1 MISFPAIAMVSGR
14 GVTYQPGSWFP
25 TSRDL
30 CRQILMFENNRDLGS
45 PGQSIQLM
53 SLSTFGEMDGRGVT
67 KAEFLSKKGRIGM
80 SWDVFAKWDL
90 V

>member
-1 MISFPAIAMVSGR
+1 
-14 GVTYQPGSWFP
+14 
-25 TSRDL
+25 
-30 CRQILMFENNRDLGS
+30 MFEYNRDLGS